1 MAFMAR
7 SQRPPRRL
15 EAGRLRETITIRR
28 QQDVPDGKGGF
39 VRDWSEF
46 ATVRAE
52 VISQSGREAVIA
64 NTLQG
69 VSTYRITIR
78 SRPSWRNG
86 GGPQARDQVLWRGQ
100 ELNIVAPPADPNG
113 FGEAL
118 VFIADTST
126 PQGAAI

>member
-1 MAFMAR
+1 MALPAGKH
-7 SQRPPRRL
+7 PPRRL
-15 EAGRLRETITIRR
+15 AAGRLREVITIRR
-28 QQDVPDGKGGF
+28 QADVPDGKGGYI
-39 VRDWSEF
+39 RDWVDF
-46 ATVRAE
+46 AKDIRAE
-52 VISQSGREAVIA
+52 VINQSGREAVIA

-78 SRPSWRNG
+78 SRPSWRSG
-86 GGPQARDQVLWRGQ
+86 GGPQASDQVLWRGQ

-118 VFIADTST
+118 VFVADTST